1 MTKERDR
8 YLQLEKMY
16 KKVQGEKET
25 LDQKLKGYHEQLD
38 EIESNL
44 KAKVTEV
51 DKITVVNGKLHKQ
64 VDELQGML
72 TKQRKQEQ
80 QEQVDQVTKI
90 KDKDSEIEILKEMIK
105 GIKVQLKCKQSVISS
120 SLQPRT
126 LTYNDCR

>member
-8 YLQLEKMY
+8 YIQLEKMY

-64 VDELQGML
+64 VDELRGML

-90 KDKDSEIEILKEMIK
+90 KDKDAEIEILKEMIK
-105 GIKVQLKCKQSVISS
+105 GIKVQLKCK
-120 SLQPRT
+120 
-126 LTYNDCR
+126 